1 MAASAYHFI
10 SKETENRVFRN
21 NRIFRHT
28 LIYKQPILTKK
39 GNYNNFLQILHSYLR
54 YIDRILDVFFFLLAV
69 ILSELYQSSK
79 KKTDLQKKLHRRICV
94 RDITFL
100 AARPLSYVIFRLLP
114 NFRLLRF
121 YVEKKILLQ
130 NFYLLTPVSTALER
144 QVLNV

>member
-21 NRIFRHT
+21 NCIFRHT